1 MTQVNIGRM
10 TANTVLTLVTLLVFS
25 VSGEDTNDLPRLNVV
40 QLSGTKDLDN
50 LTALASNVWSV
61 LGSGFLAA
69 VLVTGALYLLGAGG
83 LLGTGASRRV
93 SHAYAHYGHD
103 QYGQDRVGRRQQGVL
118 HQLEKILSYLSAE
131 SLQDVVSSVKHE
143 ILGGLSS
150 MRDDSLQRVDLATN
164 AITDGLSD
172 GIDALGGGSKLED
185 CILQAICYMTPDEE
199 EYEAGESRKNKEK
212 QKRREEKRKEKKN
225 KKNKKNKHK
234 DKDYTE
240 DYVDNDV
247 NTTEAPEDVDESD
260 ELTSEDCD
268 VFRCDTVR
276 YGYQMVTL
284 YGKIQNLRSKI
295 DTLKQDSQ

>member
-1 MTQVNIGRM
+1 
-10 TANTVLTLVTLLVFS
+10 
-25 VSGEDTNDLPRLNVV
+25 
-40 QLSGTKDLDN
+40 
-50 LTALASNVWSV
+50 
-61 LGSGFLAA
+61 
-69 VLVTGALYLLGAGG
+69 
-83 LLGTGASRRV
+83 
-93 SHAYAHYGHD
+93 
-103 QYGQDRVGRRQQGVL
+103 
-118 HQLEKILSYLSAE
+118 
-131 SLQDVVSSVKHE
+131 
-143 ILGGLSS
+143 
-150 MRDDSLQRVDLATN
+150 
-164 AITDGLSD
+164 
-172 GIDALGGGSKLED
+172 
-185 CILQAICYMTPDEE
+185 MTPDEE

-284 YGKIQNLRSKI
+284 YAKIQNLRSKI

>member
-1 MTQVNIGRM
+1 MTTETI
-10 TANTVLTLVTLLVFS
+10 LTLITLLFS
-25 VSGEDTNDLPRLNVV
+25 VSGEDMNDLPRLNVV
-40 QLSGTKDLDN
+40 QLSGTQDLDN

-83 LLGTGASRRV
+83 LLNTGASRRV
-93 SHAYAHYGHD
+93 SQTNAYYSLD

-118 HQLEKILSYLSAE
+118 HQIEKILSFLSAE

-164 AITDGLSD
+164 AITDGISD

-185 CILQAICYMTPDEE
+185 CILQAICYMTPNDEE
-199 EYEAGESRKNKEK
+199 SEAGEARKNKDK

-225 KKNKKNKHK
+225 KKIKKNKHK
-234 DKDYTE
+234 IKDFTD
-240 DYVDNDV
+240 DYLDNDIDA
-247 NTTEAPEDVDESD
+247 TEAPENIDDASG

-276 YGYQMVTL
+276 YGYQMATL

-295 DTLKQDSQ
+295 DSLKKDSL